1 VNWFRKVPHAPHKR
15 AITLHIRRFSPGAEP
30 YWQAYAVPVTPKMSV
45 LDALF
50 DVLEQQDPTLSF
62 RYSCRAQMCGSCAMR
77 VNGRETLACGRRLE
91 ELEDAVTV
99 EPLRNLPV
107 MKDLV
112 VDMAPFFAGYGA
124 VDPAFAGATGAEPA
138 VIPPASGLRAAVDE
152 HLGCISCGACY
163 SACPIVALNANFAG
177 PAALNRV
184 YTLVADVRDQAAER
198 RLALASGADGV
209 FSCRCVGNCVE
220 VCPVNIAPMFAI
232 QRLRRRAIRQ

>member
-1 VNWFRKVPHAPHKR
+1 VTAPPGRAWNLAWQEALNVPNLALVARLTAEAALYRTESRGSHFRRDFPARDDERWLVNVHQRMAGGEQLSDAARSLFPPPAGAPNSDAVNWFRKVPHAPHKR

-124 VDPAFAGATGAEPA
+124 VDPAFAGATGA
-138 VIPPASGLRAAVDE
+138 
-152 HLGCISCGACY
+152 
-163 SACPIVALNANFAG
+163 
-177 PAALNRV
+177 
-184 YTLVADVRDQAAER
+184 
-198 RLALASGADGV
+198 
-209 FSCRCVGNCVE
+209 
-220 VCPVNIAPMFAI
+220 
-232 QRLRRRAIRQ
+232 